1 MRGEIDVDEDGASRR
16 CPKQGMSPQNFV
28 GFLCFVGALRQTCR
42 EGCYNVAGPGMP
54 GMPSGPGMGH
64 FNM

>member
-16 CPKQGMSPQNFV
+16 CPKQGMFPQKLPGVSMFCW
-28 GFLCFVGALRQTCR
+28 GPET
-42 EGCYNVAGPGMP
+42 NVAGPGMP